1 MTAVEATS
9 KTQQIPKK
17 KNFGI
22 VIQRKISLA
31 SKFPSVVKKNPSLK
45 SEVQSSPKLSLMT
58 QTISNLDFT
67 PAFTFSMFELPR
79 VYKDHNTMLMRRAS
93 GFK

>member
-1 MTAVEATS
+1 MTAVEDTS
-9 KTQQIPKK
+9 KTQQIPTK

-22 VIQRKISLA
+22 QRKIFLA
-31 SKFPSVVKKNPSLK
+31 SKFPAVVKKNPSPK
-45 SEVQSSPKLSLMT
+45 SQVQSSPKLSLMT
-58 QTISNLDFT
+58 PTISNLDFT

-79 VYKDHNTMLMRRAS
+79 VYKDHNSLLMRRAS